1 MPCRGLVTKQT
12 YAVRSWTFI
21 NAEVALLFNYAVFKG
36 VTFILTG
43 DFSLKKSVQV
53 TVCNFLCVRGAQL

>member
-36 VTFILTG
+36 VIFILIT
-43 DFSLKKSVQV
+43 DFLEE
-53 TVCNFLCVRGAQL
+53 VCRKLSGLF